1 MKIGDVI
8 FRPVAASD
16 NSDLAV
22 MIRTIL
28 DELEV
33 PQVGST
39 YEDQSLDLM
48 YESFSVEGAAYYV
61 AEYNNELIGGGGII
75 HLKDAPEDVCE
86 LQKMYL
92 AKSTR
97 GKGIGTKLLA
107 ICLEKARDLGYQY
120 CYLETMSNMKAAQA
134 LYIKN
139 GFQYLD
145 QRMGNTGHYV
155 CPVWMIKNID

>member
-1 MKIGDVI
+1 MKISDVI

-16 NSDLAV
+16 NAELAV
-22 MIRTIL
+22 MILTIL

-39 YEDQSLDLM
+39 YEDESLDHM
-48 YESFSVEGAAYYV
+48 YESFSVQGAAYFV
-61 AEYNNELIGGGGII
+61 AEYNNTLLGGGGII
-75 HLKDAPEDVCE
+75 HLKDASEDICE

-92 AKSTR
+92 SKATR
-97 GKGIGTKLLA
+97 GMGLGSKLLM
-107 ICLEKARDLGYQY
+107 ICLEKARDLGYKY

-134 LYIKN
+134 LYVKN
-139 GFQYLD
+139 GFRYLD

-155 CPVWMIKNID
+155 CPVWMIRDID

>member
-8 FRPVAASD
+8 FRPVTASD

-48 YESFSVEGAAYYV
+48 YESFSVQGAAYYV
-61 AEYNNELIGGGGII
+61 AEYHNELLGGGGII
-75 HLKDAPEDVCE
+75 HLNDAPENVCE

-92 AKSTR
+92 TKSTR
-97 GKGIGTKLLA
+97 GKGIGTKLLT
-107 ICLEKARDLGYQY
+107 ICLEKARDLGYKY

-139 GFQYLD
+139 GFRYLD

>member
-8 FRPVAASD
+8 FRPLAPSD
-16 NSDLAV
+16 NVELAV

-39 YEDQSLDLM
+39 YEDKSLDLM
-48 YESFSVEGAAYYV
+48 YESFSVDGAAYFV
-61 AEYNNELIGGGGII
+61 AEYKTKLLGGAGII
-75 HLKDAPEDVCE
+75 HLNDAPDDVCE

-92 AKSTR
+92 SQTTR
-97 GKGIGTKLLA
+97 GMGIGSKLLT
-107 ICLEKARDLGYQY
+107 ICLEKARDLGYKR
-120 CYLETMSNMKAAQA
+120 CYLETMSYMKAAQA
-134 LYIKN
+134 LYVKN
-139 GFQYLD
+139 GFEYLD

-155 CPVWMIKNID
+155 CPVWMIRNID